1 MTSTTDTAARPAEA
15 TGPATTA
22 SGTGEGFTALI
33 SDAPIPHPSLLKT
46 LYSMLARDVRVLRRN
61 LPTTCVRAFM
71 QPLLFVFVFTYV
83 IPTIGG
89 GFRTSALSGRAA
101 ALHGGL
107 TFSTILVPGLMAGML
122 LGQGIMAISW
132 PLMMEFGWLRTIEDR
147 ALAPVPIQLLAI
159 EKIIFGS
166 IQAIIGGLIVFPI
179 VLLVH
184 APGQA
189 PHVHL
194 TNPALLVLIM
204 VSAAVFDASIG
215 LLLGTLMEPRKMQM
229 MFAVALLPATML
241 GCVYYP
247 WAALHRIVWLQYAVL
262 INPMVYATEGLRSVL
277 TPILPHLPMWAILGM
292 LCGGSVVVGYLSI
305 KAFTRRV
312 LS

>member
-1 MTSTTDTAARPAEA
+1 
-15 TGPATTA
+15 
-22 SGTGEGFTALI
+22 
-33 SDAPIPHPSLLKT
+33 
-46 LYSMLARDVRVLRRN
+46 VLRRN
-61 LPTTCVRAFM
+61 LPTTCIRAFM

-89 GFRTSALSGRAA
+89 GFRTSSLSG
-101 ALHGGL
+101 LHGGL

-166 IQAIIGGLIVFPI
+166 IQAIIGGLIVVPI

-194 TNPALLVLIM
+194 TNPALLALIL

-277 TPILPHLPMWAILGM
+277 TPMLPHLPMWAILGM

>member
-1 MTSTTDTAARPAEA
+1 MTSTTETAVRPGELAQ
-15 TGPATTA
+15 TVPGPGA
-22 SGTGEGFTALI
+22 GLTALI
-33 SDAPIPHPSLLKT
+33 AGAPTPQPSLLKT
-46 LYSMLARDVRVLRRN
+46 LFAMLARDIRVLRRN
-61 LPTTCVRAFM
+61 LPTTCIRAFM

-89 GFRTSALSGRAA
+89 GFHTSALHA
-101 ALHGGL
+101 GL

-166 IQAIIGGLIVFPI
+166 TQAIVGGLIVFPI
-179 VLLVH
+179 VFLVH

-194 TNPALLVLIM
+194 TNPGLLVLIL
-204 VSAAVFDASIG
+204 VSAAILDSSIG

-229 MFAVALLPATML
+229 MFAVALMPATML

-247 WAALHRIVWLQYAVL
+247 WAALHRIIWLQYAVL

-277 TPILPHLPMWAILGM
+277 TPVLPHLPLWAVLGVLM
-292 LCGGSVVVGYLSI
+292 GGSVVIGYLAI

-312 LS
+312 LN

>member
-1 MTSTTDTAARPAEA
+1 MTSTTQTAAPPDDPSEAAPAA
-15 TGPATTA
+15 D
-22 SGTGEGFTALI
+22 SCLTALI
-33 SDAPIPHPSLLKT
+33 SDAPTPQPSLLKT
-46 LYSMLARDVRVLRRN
+46 LFAMLARDIRVLRRN

-89 GFRTSALSGRAA
+89 GFHTSALS
-101 ALHGGL
+101 LHGGL

-147 ALAPVPIQLLAI
+147 ALAPVPIQLLAV

-166 IQAIIGGLIVFPI
+166 TQAIIGGLIVFPI
-179 VLLVH
+179 VFLVH

-194 TNPALLVLIM
+194 TNPALLALIM
-204 VSAAVFDASIG
+204 ISAAILDSSVG

-229 MFAVALLPATML
+229 MFAVALMPATML

-247 WAALHRIVWLQYAVL
+247 WAALHRIIWLQYAVL

-277 TPILPHLPMWAILGM
+277 TPVLPHLPLWAVFGVL
-292 LCGGSVVVGYLSI
+292 LGGSFMLGYLAI